1 MVKKAQKT
9 TTTATPK
16 SSLQNRKPLLTITI
30 KFFAIGLLLCCL
42 IAWSDHEGW
51 FNPDNTNN
59 HTKRKWDAFYDF
71 TKHNEVDVLLIG
83 NSHLYT
89 GINPKTL
96 SSALGCNS
104 FILASP
110 GTEVVDYYYTL
121 EEALA
126 VQKPKVVVVE
136 TYGIVHNEQLKMT
149 EGKLSDQ
156 FKSFVAR
163 KNKAL
168 KLKSTPYLFAL
179 KNYPYAWSNT
189 LRNHDFLYTN
199 YKQIKTNMNLKPY
212 KRKKLYLGRYA
223 RFKTGIEDSVM
234 AMYDSL
240 SAPVNGKEFEVS
252 DNTIKYTQK
261 IIDLCESNNVP
272 LVFLTLP
279 MYEKHVAHYGEWKN
293 TLSPLLGSYASE
305 AWLDMQ
311 IAPYYEGFDRTSF
324 ENTYKHNQ
332 HMTYSGSLLASNKL
346 VDYLKQ
352 KENIELPERRHN
364 SKWRRMFYGDEGF
377 FAYNS
382 PSKTDSQNKIL
393 IPKNNAD
400 LIDEFMIQLGAESH
414 SLRVKITPKSS
425 AHFTELSTKK
435 IKIHTTIKDL
445 VGKIQ
450 HVVLELYYDPYHS
463 NQSIVSYTIGILP
476 VEVLSINDLKITD

>member
-168 KLKSTPYLFAL
+168 KLKSTPYL
-179 KNYPYAWSNT
+179 
-189 LRNHDFLYTN
+189 
-199 YKQIKTNMNLKPY
+199 
-212 KRKKLYLGRYA
+212 
-223 RFKTGIEDSVM
+223 
-234 AMYDSL
+234 
-240 SAPVNGKEFEVS
+240 
-252 DNTIKYTQK
+252 
-261 IIDLCESNNVP
+261 
-272 LVFLTLP
+272 LP
-279 MYEKHVAHYGEWKN
+279 
-293 TLSPLLGSYASE
+293 
-305 AWLDMQ
+305 
-311 IAPYYEGFDRTSF
+311 
-324 ENTYKHNQ
+324 
-332 HMTYSGSLLASNKL
+332 
-346 VDYLKQ
+346 
-352 KENIELPERRHN
+352 
-364 SKWRRMFYGDEGF
+364 
-377 FAYNS
+377 
-382 PSKTDSQNKIL
+382 
-393 IPKNNAD
+393 
-400 LIDEFMIQLGAESH
+400 
-414 SLRVKITPKSS
+414 
-425 AHFTELSTKK
+425 
-435 IKIHTTIKDL
+435 
-445 VGKIQ
+445 
-450 HVVLELYYDPYHS
+450 
-463 NQSIVSYTIGILP
+463 
-476 VEVLSINDLKITD
+476 